1 MFEDNSSIMKEQSCF
16 RLDNSV
22 RWTGTVTLE
31 IADFSARQVSRKVP
45 HFSYYLCKTLRN
57 RKRIMFFLIGLFYWQ
72 LMDLDVKYL
81 DVFFTEL
88 IFDEN
93 FTLW

>member
-1 MFEDNSSIMKEQSCF
+1 
-16 RLDNSV
+16 
-22 RWTGTVTLE
+22 
-31 IADFSARQVSRKVP
+31 
-45 HFSYYLCKTLRN
+45 
-57 RKRIMFFLIGLFYWQ
+57 MFFLIGLFYWQ

-93 FTLW
+93 FTL